1 MRWTATR
8 CRCGMGPGRRGGPF
22 SLAWPTGGTCGSLR
36 PTWWRWALT
45 PGVPSPWTATEV
57 LVLTSSTDD
66 EHLLS
71 AVRAGALAYLPKT
84 AGVDQVVASVRAPA
98 HGESVLEPR
107 IAARLV
113 RSARRP
119 SRRTCPASW
128 PSWGWPTAPGRP
140 SSASSNGSSPS
151 TRHSTN
157 RSDGAPPGLA
167 GRPARC
173 PPRWASPARSLSA
186 SVEAE
191 PVLEPAPSDQ
201 AQAARTPGRRHAPL
215 RTGPLRRSRPA
226 VLRLAGLFAVD
237 ALGGGFVVQAF
248 IAYWLAAR
256 FGASAATLG
265 LVFFGVGLLQT
276 GSFLVA
282 TRLAERIG
290 LLATMVFTHLPSNL
304 LLAAIAFA
312 PSLPV
317 AVGLLFARQALSQ
330 MDVPTRQAY
339 VMALVDPAERTA
351 AAAWTNTA
359 RYLARPAGPALAG
372 VAGQLALGAPFVVAG
387 AVKAAYDLVLWAWF
401 HRVELPDH
409 GDDPVSR
416 HRPHAGVRAAVPPA
430 AGGTDA
436 RGDARTRRSGA

>member
-256 FGASAATLG
+256 FGAPAATLG

-304 LLAAIAFA
+304 LLAA
-312 PSLPV
+312 V
-317 AVGLLFARQALSQ
+317 
-330 MDVPTRQAY
+330 
-339 VMALVDPAERTA
+339 
-351 AAAWTNTA
+351 AWTNTA

-387 AVKAAYDLVLWAWF
+387 AVKAAYDLALWAWF